1 MNYARY
7 QKIVSAQLKKYGKP
21 VTFHFQEVGGGYD
34 PISGKMTAPSVSDEE
49 CLAVLVRPDKR
60 ALYTQTVQLNDAA
73 LIIDGVTLSRAPNEK
88 DTVTVDG
95 ADWRVLSVSWVAP
108 GDLTIIYKVY
118 IRRS

>member
-21 VTFHFQEVGGGYD
+21 VTFHFQETGGGYD
-34 PISGKMTAPSVSDEE
+34 PISGRMTTSVIDEE

-60 ALYTQTVQLNDAA
+60 ALATQTVQLNDAA

-95 ADWRVLSVSWVAP
+95 ADWRIISVSWVAP
-108 GDLTIIYKVY
+108 GDLTIIYKIY